1 MVKRYLVTT
10 ADEHTWPKGKPV
22 LFLGEW
28 CRRYSRKSEWK
39 GLDADLESY
48 HWDNRTKLHADYQ
61 YLQELYE
68 KSLADLSQ
76 KLNQIHS
83 VEYSQRYWRILVGP
97 WLICFIQILF
107 DRWFMLKQ
115 AIEGG
120 EADRCKIKK
129 RSSKSFVPMD
139 MMHFNQLY
147 TEDDWNEA
155 LYGELIKDLWI
166 KELVIEEVFIK
177 QQDAPSCHKRN
188 SSYRYNWK
196 KYLKKISLKVIYN
209 LNKIRV
215 NGDDFF
221 FISSYLP
228 LKTDF
233 MLQFKLG
240 QFPKKWFSVPYLLNA
255 KLDVQKRQW
264 KVKSCQN
271 DDIFSKISGQ
281 MIAKHIPIAYLEGYK
296 ELVNEASKLAWPK
309 KPKAIFTSNSYFSD
323 DLFKCWAAEKVEN
336 GSPLIIGQ
344 HGGNFGMTPFASHE
358 EHQIKIADK
367 WLSWGWH
374 DTKRKQIVPIGNLKA
389 SEYTVRN
396 NPKGKAIMV
405 NMTLPRYSYYL
416 YSVPIAGQWLRYF
429 DDQKFFFKALP
440 KEFHNKVLLRIYH
453 QDYGWDQ
460 LNRWENDMP
469 SVCIDHGKRS
479 FHKMV
484 SDSRIFIGT
493 YNATTYLETLAWN
506 IPTIVFWNRDHW
518 EIKNELEPVFL
529 LLKKAKILHDTPEEA
544 AHHLVKVWDEMDQ
557 WWMSDIVQKAR
568 KDFCDIFSY
577 RNDKLLDDCNKLFNE
592 YR

>member
-1 MVKRYLVTT
+1 M
-10 ADEHTWPKGKPV
+10 
-22 LFLGEW
+22 
-28 CRRYSRKSEWK
+28 
-39 GLDADLESY
+39 
-48 HWDNRTKLHADYQ
+48 
-61 YLQELYE
+61 
-68 KSLADLSQ
+68 
-76 KLNQIHS
+76 
-83 VEYSQRYWRILVGP
+83 
-97 WLICFIQILF
+97 
-107 DRWFMLKQ
+107 
-115 AIEGG
+115 
-120 EADRCKIKK
+120 
-129 RSSKSFVPMD
+129 
-139 MMHFNQLY
+139 
-147 TEDDWNEA
+147 
-155 LYGELIKDLWI
+155 
-166 KELVIEEVFIK
+166 
-177 QQDAPSCHKRN
+177 
-188 SSYRYNWK
+188 
-196 KYLKKISLKVIYN
+196 
-209 LNKIRV
+209 

-405 NMTLPRYSYYL
+405 NMTLPRYS
-416 YSVPIAGQWLRYF
+416 
-429 DDQKFFFKALP
+429 
-440 KEFHNKVLLRIYH
+440 
-453 QDYGWDQ
+453 
-460 LNRWENDMP
+460 
-469 SVCIDHGKRS
+469 
-479 FHKMV
+479 
-484 SDSRIFIGT
+484 
-493 YNATTYLETLAWN
+493 
-506 IPTIVFWNRDHW
+506 
-518 EIKNELEPVFL
+518 
-529 LLKKAKILHDTPEEA
+529 
-544 AHHLVKVWDEMDQ
+544 
-557 WWMSDIVQKAR
+557 
-568 KDFCDIFSY
+568 
-577 RNDKLLDDCNKLFNE
+577 
-592 YR
+592 